1 MSKNACSPGLIMRSE
16 KLCGCGLHRSPE
28 TALTDSTS
36 SEPISYRRLFA
47 SATISF
53 SRTPGSQCLGDV
65 GVRAVDHGGGGGQQ
79 GDLVPRLDLPG
90 VQHHLLAVPDVDVLF
105 LQLEEG
111 GDLGEVDADG
121 LVFDARL
128 LQAVLDLGDLLRR

>member
-53 SRTPGSQCLGDV
+53 SRTPGSQRLGDV
-65 GVRAVDHGGGGGQQ
+65 GVGAVDHGGGGGQQ
-79 GDLVPRLDLPG
+79 GDLVSRLDLPG
-90 VQHHLLAVPDVDVLF
+90 VQHHLLAIPDVDVLL

-121 LVFDARL
+121 LVS
-128 LQAVLDLGDLLRR
+128 